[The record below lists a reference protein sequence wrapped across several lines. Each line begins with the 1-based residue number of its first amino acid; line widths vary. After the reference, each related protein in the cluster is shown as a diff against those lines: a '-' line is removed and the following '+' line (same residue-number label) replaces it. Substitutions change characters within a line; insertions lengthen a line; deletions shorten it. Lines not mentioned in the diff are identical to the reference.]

1 LVVGVAIAEVS
12 LRELKPYATF
22 GAGIDMMQF
31 RMIPDITKVYT
42 VDPDFGF
49 RPLLGNQ
56 VYSEYGTMVND
67 YRLAKREGV
76 KRLLFLGDSVT
87 ARGELVNAFA
97 EHCGEEHYEYWNA
110 GVESFNTLQEVRFY
124 AAYNR
129 RINPDQVILTFHNN
143 DFQTTPIAFREGQ
156 RMVVYAP
163 GMTQQNLSPWLFRHS
178 SVYRVYLGA
187 RLSLTRQREPVG
199 KGIVDEV
206 RKSLAELS
214 ELTAGDGARLSVIL
228 LPIFKPVSQWS
239 EVESESRKQS
249 LEILRE
255 LGIEHYDLM
264 DVLLQTMADGIA
276 VQYKPG
282 DTWHPS
288 AEAASLFVESLVDSG
303 LLSDDPAGM
312 ASRPQNQ
319 DSE

>member
-1 LVVGVAIAEVS
+1 VS
-12 LRELKPYATF
+12 LKLLKPYATF

-31 RMIPDITKVYT
+31 RMIPDITEVFT

-49 RPLLGNQ
+49 RPVLGNE
-56 VYSEYGTMVND
+56 VYSEHGTMVND
-67 YRLAKREGV
+67 YPLAKRQGV
-76 KRLLFLGDSVT
+76 KRLLFLGDSAT
-87 ARGELVNAFA
+87 ARGEIVNAFA
-97 EHCGEEHYEYWNA
+97 AHCGEERYEYWNA

-129 RINPDQVILTFHNN
+129 RINPDHVILTFHNN

-163 GMTQQNLSPWLFRHS
+163 GMAQQSMSPWLFRHS

-199 KGIVDEV
+199 KGIVEEV
-206 RKSLAELS
+206 RTSLAELS
-214 ELTAGDGARLSVIL
+214 QLTADDGARLSVIL
-228 LPIFKPVSQWS
+228 LPIFKPVAQWS
-239 EVESESRKQS
+239 EVESESRKIS

-255 LGIEHYDLM
+255 LGIAHYDLM
-264 DVLLQTMADGIA
+264 DALLQAMADGIA

-288 AEAASLFVESLVDSG
+288 AEVANLFVESLIDSG
-303 LLSDDPAGM
+303 LLSDEPPAGKVSQ
-312 ASRPQNQ
+312 AQ
-319 DSE
+319 DEDAG